1 MKGIITSLQR
11 MSIHDGPG
19 IRTVVFMKGC
29 NMHCKWCHN
38 PETWSSRKQLQYI
51 QEKCIN
57 CYKCVQVCPNQV
69 ISITSSSIA
78 IDYRQCVS
86 CGICVEAC
94 CTKALSMVGRE
105 VTVND
110 LWEEIKKDVPY
121 FNSSGG
127 GITISG
133 GEPLLQK
140 DFVKQFLAHCKKNHI
155 HTAIETNLSLG
166 WEVIEELIPLT
177 DLWMCDFKIY
187 ESEKHKEWTGIENTV
202 IIKNITQLSEKSV
215 SLLVRT
221 PVIPEINDTEEEIR
235 NICQLLAPFSNTL
248 SYELLGFHTLGF
260 NKYESLGMKNELEG
274 KECLSTQRLEE
285 LNNIPT
291 NTTSP
296 LRFEVSK

>member
-29 NMHCKWCHN
+29 NMRCKWCHN
-38 PETWSSRKQLQYI
+38 PETWSNKKQLQYI
-51 QEKCIN
+51 PEQCIN
-57 CYKCVQVCPNQV
+57 CYTCVQVCPNQV
-69 ISITSSSIA
+69 ISTTSSSIA
-78 IDYRQCVS
+78 INYAQCTS

-105 VTVND
+105 IVVED

-121 FNSSGG
+121 FHSSGG

-140 DFVKQFLAHCKKNHI
+140 DFVKHFLAHCKKNHI
-155 HTAIETNLSLG
+155 HTAIETNLSLS

-187 ESEKHKEWTGIENTV
+187 DSEKHKKWTGIDNSA
-202 IIKNITQLSEKSV
+202 IKKNITRLCEKGA

-221 PVIPEINDTEEEIR
+221 PVIPGVNDTEEEIE
-235 NICQLLAPFSNTL
+235 NICRLLTPFANTL
-248 SYELLGFHTLGF
+248 SYELLSFHTLGF
-260 NKYESLGMKNELEG
+260 NKYKSLGMKNELED
-274 KECLSTQRLEE
+274 KESLSTQCLEE
-285 LNNIPT
+285 LKNIPT
-291 NTTSP
+291 KYN
-296 LRFEVSK
+296 L